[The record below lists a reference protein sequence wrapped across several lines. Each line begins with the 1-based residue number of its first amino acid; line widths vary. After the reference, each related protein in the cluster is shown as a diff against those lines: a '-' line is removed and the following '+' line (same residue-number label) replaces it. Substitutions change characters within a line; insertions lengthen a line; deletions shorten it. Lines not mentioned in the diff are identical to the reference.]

1 MTLAFS
7 LRTARRTSSLAVL
20 VVSAGLLAV
29 ACADGN
35 STEPAD
41 GDAGAAGATGAD
53 PGVEGEYL
61 TRLRSAEAYASLA
74 AEGAEVKYLAIVDGR
89 APEAVFAGA
98 ECLFQNT
105 AKYEYHVQFLRTFP
119 GYEDMSA
126 ERYADL
132 VLRRASRSMWGG
144 GLRLFPATPHPVSG
158 TNGVLAYTVYSESS
172 TEEMLTVDDIVE
184 VDRRLKNAALFASDF
199 LVFTPDG
206 GAQIAALEDKA
217 DELLAEG
224 VAMVEPSM
232 LRPGFV
238 AETYVEGEGYGYLRL
253 AADESDVENVG
264 PRDVLVIDAAP
275 NDLGLVAGLVTRL
288 PQSLGS
294 HVNLRLREKGI
305 PSAAV
310 ANVFDNTL
318 IAALADRLVRV
329 VAKGTRV
336 EITPARLEDAEAFWS
351 AHRPDV
357 GQPESD
363 LEVTELRA
371 LDELGAADARA
382 YGTKAAN
389 LGELREVLPADN
401 RVSGFALPFRAYADF
416 MAETGLDAEVESLLA
431 DEMVRTDAA
440 HKRARLEALRDA
452 IRAAEIPSALA
463 ESLAAAIAS
472 AYGDAGETTRLRFRS
487 STNAEDLPGVSGAG
501 LYDSRSGCLGDDL
514 DADAEGP
521 SACLTE
527 EHEAFLRAELA
538 RRKDELAAHPER
550 AFLEDLIADLESDLS
565 DEKSAW
571 RAIRRVWASLWN
583 VRAFDDRE
591 YYGIDHRAVFM
602 GIAVHPSFVGE
613 ELEAVVVT
621 GLEPEATEPLYRVV
635 SQRGEIGVVRPID
648 PDARPEILTFRRGA
662 DDVPAEITL
671 VQRSSLADGEES
683 LWTPA
688 RLTELAGLLFDVQ
701 DHFSVTVYPEI
712 QPLMLDIEVDV
723 TMDGRTVIKQAR
735 PYVF

>member
-1 MTLAFS
+1 MTLPRGLPAAGAW
-7 LRTARRTSSLAVL
+7 TLAL
-20 VVSAGLLAV
+20 CAAAGLCVV
-29 ACADGN
+29 ACADGDA
-35 STEPAD
+35 TRPVD
-41 GDAGAAGATGAD
+41 GDAGAAGAAWAN

-61 TRLRSAEAYASLA
+61 TRLGSAEAYGSLA
-74 AEGAEVKYLAIVDGR
+74 AEGAEVKYLAVVDGR
-89 APEAVFAGA
+89 EPEGVFAGA

-119 GYEDMSA
+119 EYEELSA

-132 VLRRASRSMWGG
+132 VLRRESRSMWGG

-158 TNGVLAYTVYSESS
+158 TDGVLAYTIYSESS
-172 TEEMLTVDDIVE
+172 AEEMLSVGDIVE
-184 VDRRLKNAALFASDF
+184 VDRRLKTAARFASEF

-206 GAQIAALEDKA
+206 GAQTAALQGRA
-217 DELLAEG
+217 DELLAAG
-224 VAMVEPSM
+224 VAMLDPSR
-232 LRPGFV
+232 LRPGFA

-253 AADESDVENVG
+253 ATDETDVENAG
-264 PRDVLVIDAAP
+264 PRDVLVVDAAP
-275 NDLGLVAGLVTRL
+275 NDLGLVAGLVTRV

-310 ANVFDNTL
+310 ASVFENAV
-318 IAALADRLVRV
+318 IAALADRLVHVSAR
-329 VAKGTRV
+329 GTRV

-351 AHRPDV
+351 VNRPNV
-357 GQPESD
+357 GEPESD
-363 LEVTELRA
+363 LDVTELRA
-371 LDELGAADARA
+371 LADLSAADAGA

-389 LGELREVLPADN
+389 LGELSGVLPAEN
-401 RVSGFALPFRAYADF
+401 RVSGFAIPFRAYADF
-416 MAETGLDAEVESLLA
+416 MAETGLDLEVESVLA
-431 DEMVRTDAA
+431 DETVRTDAA
-440 HKRARLEALRDA
+440 HKRARLETLRDQ
-452 IRAAEIPSALA
+452 IRAAEISPDLA
-463 ESLAAAIAS
+463 QSLARAISA
-472 AYGDAGETTRLRFRS
+472 AYGEAGAATRLRFRS

-514 DADAEGP
+514 DADDTGP

-538 RRKDELAAHPER
+538 RRQQELALHPER
-550 AFLEDLIADLESDLS
+550 PFLSELIADLESDLA

-591 YYGIDHRAVFM
+591 YYGIDHRSVFM

-613 ELEAVVVT
+613 QLEAVVVT
-621 GLEPEATEPLYRVV
+621 GLEPDAAQPLYRVV

-648 PDARPEILTFRRGA
+648 PDARPEILSFRRDEA
-662 DDVPAEITL
+662 DNPVEITL
-671 VQRSSLADGEES
+671 VQRSSLSEDGAP
-683 LWTPA
+683 LWSDA
-688 RLTELAGLLFDVQ
+688 RVTELAELLFDVQ
-701 DHFSVTVYPEI
+701 DHFSVSVYPQI
-712 QPLMLDIEVDV
+712 APLMLDIEVDV

>member
-1 MTLAFS
+1 MTLRRGF
-7 LRTARRTSSLAVL
+7 RTARRSLL
-20 VVSAGLLAV
+20 IVVFATTV
-29 ACADGN
+29 AAACSTGN
-35 STEPAD
+35 HASPGD
-41 GDAGAAGATGAD
+41 DDAGAAGAAGAD

-61 TRLRSAEAYASLA
+61 TRLRSAEAYGSLA
-74 AEGAEVKYLAIVDGR
+74 AEGAEVKYLATVDGR
-89 APEAVFAGA
+89 EPEAVFGGA

-105 AKYEYHVQFLRTFP
+105 EKYEYHVQFLRTFP
-119 GYEDMSA
+119 GYEALSA

-144 GLRLFPATPHPVSG
+144 GLRLLPGTRHPVSG
-158 TNGVLAYTVYSESS
+158 TDGVLAYTIYSE
-172 TEEMLTVDDIVE
+172 TTADEMLTVEDIVE
-184 VDRRLKNAALFASDF
+184 VDRRLKTGADFAADF
-199 LVFTPDG
+199 LVFVPDG
-206 GAQIAALEDKA
+206 AAQTAVLLTKA

-232 LRPGFV
+232 LRPGFL

-253 AADESDVENVG
+253 ATDDNDLENVG

-275 NDLGLVAGLVTRL
+275 NDLGLVAGLVTRV

-310 ANVFDNTL
+310 ANVLENTV
-318 IAALADRLVRV
+318 ISALTDRLVRLR
-329 VAKGTRV
+329 ADGTDV

-351 AHRPDV
+351 ARRPNV
-357 GQPESD
+357 GEPSSD
-363 LEVTELRA
+363 LERTELSPLEA
-371 LDELGAADARA
+371 LSAADANA

-389 LGELREVLPADN
+389 LGELSRVLPAEN
-401 RVSGFALPFRAYADF
+401 QVNGFALPLRAYADF

-431 DEMVRTDAA
+431 DEAVRTDAA
-440 HKRARLEALRDA
+440 HKRTRLETLRDS
-452 IRAAEIPSALA
+452 IRAAEISPVLK
-463 ESLAAAIAS
+463 ERLAAAIVA
-472 AYGDAGETTRLRFRS
+472 AYGDAGTTTRLRFRS

-514 DADAEGP
+514 DADDVGP

-527 EHEAFLRAELA
+527 EHETFLLAELA
-538 RRKDELAAHPER
+538 RRQAELAAHPER
-550 AFLEDLIADLESDLS
+550 TFLSELIFDLESDLA

-613 ELEAVVVT
+613 MLEAVVVT
-621 GLEPEATEPLYRVV
+621 GLEPESASPLYRVV
-635 SQRGEIGVVRPID
+635 SQRGEIGVVRPLD
-648 PDARPEILTFRRGA
+648 PEARPEILTFRRDEG
-662 DDVPAEITL
+662 DVPVEIEL
-671 VQRSSLADGEES
+671 VQPSSLSEDGSS
-683 LWTPA
+683 LWSDA
-688 RLTELAGLLFDVQ
+688 RVEQLAELLFDVQ
-701 DHFSVTVYPEI
+701 DHFAAGVYPEI
-712 QPLMLDIEVDV
+712 APLMLDIEVDV
-723 TMDGRTVIKQAR
+723 TMDGRTVLKQAR

>member
-1 MTLAFS
+1 MTFRSRNRPTRPVTGVGAAFLAAFLAF
-7 LRTARRTSSLAVL
+7 
-20 VVSAGLLAV
+20 
-29 ACADGN
+29 ACADHD
-35 STEPAD
+35 STAPGG
-41 GDAGAAGATGAD
+41 GDAGAAGSGSVD
-53 PGVEGEYL
+53 PGVDGEYL

-74 AEGAEVKYLAIVDGR
+74 AEGAEVKYLAVVDGR
-89 APEAVFAGA
+89 EPEAVFAGA

-105 AKYEYHVQFLRTFP
+105 EKYEYHVQFLRTFP
-119 GYEDMSA
+119 GYEDLAA

-132 VLRRASRSMWGG
+132 VLRRGSRTMWGG
-144 GLRLFPATPHPVSG
+144 GLRLFPATPHPLTGSD
-158 TNGVLAYTVYSESS
+158 GVLAYTIYSESS
-172 TEEMLTVDDIVE
+172 AEDMLTVDDIVE
-184 VDRRLKNAALFASDF
+184 VDRRLKRAVSFASDF

-206 GAQIAALEDKA
+206 GAQIAALTDKA

-224 VAMVEPSM
+224 VALVEPST

-253 AADESDVENVG
+253 VPAGGDAENVG

-275 NDLGLVAGLVTRL
+275 NDLGLVAGLVTRV

-310 ANVFDNTL
+310 ADVFDNTV

-329 VAKGTRV
+329 SAQGTRV
-336 EITPARLEDAEAFWS
+336 EITPARLADAEAFWE
-351 AHRPDV
+351 AHRPNV
-357 GQPESD
+357 GEPESN
-363 LEVTELRA
+363 LEVTELRS
-371 LDELGAADARA
+371 LEELRAADAVA

-389 LGELREVLPADN
+389 LGELHGVLPAEN
-401 RVSGFALPFRAYADF
+401 RMSGFAVPFRAYADF
-416 MAETGLDAEVESLLA
+416 MSETGLDAEVEALLGDDA
-431 DEMVRTDAA
+431 VYTDAA

-452 IRAAEIPSALA
+452 IRAAEISPALA
-463 ESLAAAIAS
+463 ESLANAIAD
-472 AYGDAGETTRLRFRS
+472 AYGDAGSTTRLRFRS

-514 DADAEGP
+514 DADDAGP

-527 EHEAFLRAELA
+527 EHETFLQAELE
-538 RRKDELAAHPER
+538 RRQTELATYPER
-550 AFLEDLIADLESDLS
+550 AFLNELIADLESDLTE
-565 DEKSAW
+565 EKSAW
-571 RAIRRVWASLWN
+571 RAVRRVWASLWN

-602 GIAVHPSFVGE
+602 GIAVHPALVGE
-613 ELEAVVVT
+613 ELEAVAVT
-621 GLEPEATEPLYRVV
+621 GLEPDAPAPLYRVV

-648 PDARPEILTFRRGA
+648 PDARPEILTFRRGNGDA
-662 DDVPAEITL
+662 PTELTL
-671 VQRSSLADGEES
+671 VQSSSLADAAAS
-683 LWTPA
+683 LWSEA
-688 RLTELAGLLFDVQ
+688 RVAELAGLLFDVQ